1 MEYYVRKKSG
11 NIEDWQ
17 PGKIAKAVGM
27 AAGRICT
34 TLSDDE
40 IGQIIGYVEVEV
52 AKRCDNVV
60 PVETVHLYV
69 EAALRE
75 VRPDV
80 AASYMDYRNGVK
92 KNAEMNAKILTL
104 LSYPQNGL
112 RNLKF
117 WKLPSLENIF

>member
-52 AKRCDNVV
+52 AKRCDNVG
-60 PVETVHLYV
+60 PVETVQLYV
-69 EAALRE
+69 EAA
-75 VRPDV
+75 
-80 AASYMDYRNGVK
+80 
-92 KNAEMNAKILTL
+92 
-104 LSYPQNGL
+104 
-112 RNLKF
+112 
-117 WKLPSLENIF
+117 